1 MKHSFAFFRR
11 KSLRT
16 ILIVASSMSLAFVLG
31 IETAGDMQ
39 PVINETSAVNMVLDG
54 DLNGSGILDV
64 NDARIALE
72 LAQNYRTPTP
82 HELAADPN
90 QDFNFTVEDAISIL
104 EKLEHQ
110 ALKPATQL

>member
-1 MKHSFAFFRR
+1 MKHSYSFFRR

-31 IETAGDMQ
+31 IETAGDVQ
-39 PVINETSAVNMVLDG
+39 PVINETRAGNMVLDG
-54 DLNGSGILDV
+54 DLNGNGILDV
-64 NDARIALE
+64 NDAHIALE

-82 HELAADPN
+82 QELAADPN
-90 QDFNFTVEDAISIL
+90 QDFRFTVEDAIKIL

-110 ALKPATQL
+110 AAKPTTQL